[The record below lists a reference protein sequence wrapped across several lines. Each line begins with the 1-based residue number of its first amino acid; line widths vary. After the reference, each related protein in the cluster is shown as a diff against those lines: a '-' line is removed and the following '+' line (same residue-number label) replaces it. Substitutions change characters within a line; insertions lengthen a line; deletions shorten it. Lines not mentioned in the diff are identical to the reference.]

1 MTKRVAMREAVPE
14 DLPTLRA
21 LAQTSLVHDSDA
33 EAIVELLWSS
43 AADGCRI
50 VLERTDAADDAE
62 GTDATDGTRIIGFA
76 LGSLRPAQD
85 ALPAT
90 GHVELIVVAP
100 EHREHGHGRALLAD
114 LERRLIAAGATRL
127 RIRGNPP
134 HFAWPGI
141 DIRYT
146 PAVCMAAAAGYE
158 RLLDCNSMLVDLAAA
173 DLATDK
179 DEQRLTE
186 AGIEV
191 RRGRPEDERALH
203 AWCDEEFGGTW
214 GREAAMALRKSPPT
228 LHVAVRDGAFL
239 GFAGHGMQRAD
250 MFGPMG
256 TAEAARGHGIGAV
269 LLRRCLTD
277 QRNAGITVAEIG
289 WVGPAR
295 FYSKTVGARLG
306 RVFWAFEK
314 SVNAENS
321 VVAAKSVAP

>member
-1 MTKRVAMREAVPE
+1 MRQAVPE
-14 DLPTLRA
+14 DLPALRA
-21 LAQTSLVHDSDA
+21 LAQASLVHDSDA

-43 AADGCRI
+43 AADDCRI
-50 VLERTDAADDAE
+50 VLEHTDTAIGTASSGGTRAAD
-62 GTDATDGTRIIGFA
+62 TTQVIGFA

-85 ALPAT
+85 AMPAT
-90 GHVELIVVAP
+90 GHIELIIVDP
-100 EHREHGHGRALLAD
+100 EHRERGHGRELIAE
-114 LERRLIAAGATRL
+114 LERRLIAADATRL

-179 DEQRLTE
+179 DEQRLTD

-191 RRGRPEDERALH
+191 RRGRPEDEHALRT
-203 AWCDEEFGGTW
+203 WCDEEFGGTW
-214 GREAAMALRKSPPT
+214 GQEAAMALRKSPPT
-228 LHVAVRDGAFL
+228 LHVAVRDGAYL

-269 LLRRCLTD
+269 LLRRCLAD
-277 QRNAGITVAEIG
+277 QRDAGITVAEIG

-314 SVNAENS
+314 SVAFEKP
-321 VVAAKSVAP
+321 VAAEKPVAP

>member
-1 MTKRVAMREAVPE
+1 MRQAVPE

-21 LAQTSLVHDSDA
+21 LSQASLVHDSDA

-50 VLERTDAADDAE
+50 VLEHTDAAD
-62 GTDATDGTRIIGFA
+62 GTRVIGFA
-76 LGSLRPAQD
+76 LGSLRPAHD

-90 GHVELIVVAP
+90 GHVELVIVDP
-100 EHREHGHGRALLAD
+100 EHRERGHGRELLAE

-134 HFAWPGI
+134 LFAWPGI

-173 DLATDK
+173 DLATEK
-179 DEQRLTE
+179 DERRLTE

-191 RRGRPEDERALH
+191 RRGRPEDEQALR
-203 AWCDEEFGGTW
+203 AWCDQEFGGTW
-214 GREAAMALRKSPPT
+214 GQEAAMALRKSPPT

-256 TAEAARGHGIGAV
+256 TAEAARGHGIGAA
-269 LLRRCLTD
+269 LLRRCLAD
-277 QRNAGITVAEIG
+277 QRDAGIAVAEIG

-314 SVNAENS
+314 S
-321 VVAAKSVAP
+321 AAVGQSVAP